1 MMTSLPRPGA
11 RLPRARLIA
20 ILLLTI
26 FMFSIPAKWASVHIG
41 GALIV
46 LALLL
51 SDRTYWSSPPAE
63 SYARYT
69 LLWLVPVLGATL
81 AQHLLQLDTATPWDD
96 QLTLVL
102 RVLGVGLGLLL
113 MLHKGWVSVRQ
124 LGLIVMGCLLIH
136 GVIGITQWA
145 LHPNASL
152 TVWRAIRIEG
162 IVGNPNPFGF
172 YMALG
177 IVLCAALLRDA
188 SATTT
193 ARVSVWACAA
203 VFALGILGS
212 GSRGAIIT
220 ASAGLAVLF
229 PPTSPRRIGLYL
241 AVLGS
246 LALAYLASDWQ
257 NLTAHSDGTRTQA
270 LMFSLD
276 AISQRPLTGWGIES
290 FMRIPG
296 HTGINSPHNMLADLA
311 LSSGLITLAAFLL
324 ALGLVAYRL
333 LLLQTPLSRTLLA
346 LLAAT
351 FVAGTLEYS
360 VLSSNHFRAPW
371 VLIMAL
377 ACHALGASHA
387 RDRRAGTAA
396 NEIKGAFTS

>member
-1 MMTSLPRPGA
+1 MMTSLPANRA
-11 RLPRARLIA
+11 RLPAARLIV

-26 FMFSIPAKWASVHIG
+26 FIFSIPAKWATVHIS

-51 SDRTYWSSPPAE
+51 SDRSYWSAQPTQD
-63 SYARYT
+63 YARYT
-69 LLWLVPVLGATL
+69 LLWLVPVLGASF
-81 AQHLLQLDTATPWDD
+81 AQQLLHLDTATPWEE
-96 QLTLVL
+96 QLTLTL

-124 LGLIVMGCLLIH
+124 LGFLVMGCLLVH

-145 LHPNASL
+145 INPSASL
-152 TVWRAIRIEG
+152 AAWRAIRVEG
-162 IVGNPNPFGF
+162 IVGNANPFGF

-177 IVLCAALLRDA
+177 VVLCAACLRGA
-188 SATTT
+188 SPSRA
-193 ARVSVWACAA
+193 ARLALWACAA
-203 VFALGILGS
+203 IFALGILGS

-220 ASAGLAVLF
+220 ASAGMAVLF
-229 PPTSPRRIGLYL
+229 PPSSPRRIGLYV

-246 LALAYLASDWQ
+246 LLLAYLSSDWQ
-257 NLTAHSDGTRTQA
+257 VANAHSDGSRTQA

-276 AISQRPLTGWGIES
+276 AISQRPLTGWGMES

-311 LSSGLITLAAFLL
+311 LSSGIISLAAFLL
-324 ALGLVAYRL
+324 ALGLVIYRL
-333 LLLQTPLSRTLLA
+333 FLLRTSLSTTVLA
-346 LLAAT
+346 LLATT

-371 VLIMAL
+371 VLIVAL
-377 ACHALGASHA
+377 ACHAIGTSHA
-387 RDRRAGTAA
+387 RDRRADTAA
-396 NEIKGAFTS
+396 NEIQGAFTS

>member
-1 MMTSLPRPGA
+1 MAT
-11 RLPRARLIA
+11 
-20 ILLLTI
+20 LLLTI

-51 SDRTYWSSPPAE
+51 SGRSYWSSPPVE

-69 LLWLVPVLGATL
+69 LLWLIPVLGATF
-81 AQHLLQLDTATPWDD
+81 AQHLLHLDTATPWGD
-96 QLTLVL
+96 QLTLML

-124 LGLIVMGCLLIH
+124 LGFIVMGCLLIH

-145 LHPNASL
+145 LQPHANLVA
-152 TVWRAIRIEG
+152 WRAIRIEG

-177 IVLCAALLRDA
+177 IVLCAALLRDG
-188 SATTT
+188 SATTV
-193 ARVSVWACAA
+193 ARLSIWACAA
-203 VFALGILGS
+203 IFALGILGS
-212 GSRGAIIT
+212 GSRGAVIT
-220 ASAGLAVLF
+220 ASAGMAVLF
-229 PPTSPRRIGLYL
+229 PPSTPRRIGFYL
-241 AVLGS
+241 AILGS
-246 LALAYLASDWQ
+246 LVLAYLASDWQ
-257 NLTAHSDGTRTQA
+257 DANAYSDGTRAEA
-270 LMFSLD
+270 LIFSFE

-311 LSSGLITLAAFLL
+311 LSSGLITLIAFLIAL
-324 ALGLVAYRL
+324 ALLTYRL
-333 LLLQTPLSRTLLA
+333 FLLRTPLSTTLLA

-351 FVAGTLEYS
+351 CVAGTLEYS

-371 VLIMAL
+371 VLIVAL
-377 ACHALGASHA
+377 ACHALGTAHA

-396 NEIKGAFTS
+396 NEIKGAVTS

>member
-1 MMTSLPRPGA
+1 MMISLPANGA
-11 RLPRARLIA
+11 RLPAASLMA
-20 ILLLTI
+20 TLLLTI

-51 SDRTYWSSPPAE
+51 SGRSYWSSPPVE

-69 LLWLVPVLGATL
+69 LLWLIPVLGATF
-81 AQHLLQLDTATPWDD
+81 AQHLLHLDTATPWGD
-96 QLTLVL
+96 QLTLML

-124 LGLIVMGCLLIH
+124 LGFIVMGCLLIH

-145 LHPNASL
+145 LQPHANLVA
-152 TVWRAIRIEG
+152 WRAIRIEG

-177 IVLCAALLRDA
+177 IVLCAALLRDG
-188 SATTT
+188 SATTV
-193 ARVSVWACAA
+193 ARLSIWACAA
-203 VFALGILGS
+203 IFALGILGS
-212 GSRGAIIT
+212 GSRGAVIT
-220 ASAGLAVLF
+220 ASAGMAVLF
-229 PPTSPRRIGLYL
+229 PPSTPRRIGFYL
-241 AVLGS
+241 AILGS
-246 LALAYLASDWQ
+246 LVLAYLASDWQ
-257 NLTAHSDGTRTQA
+257 DANAYSDGTRAEA
-270 LMFSLD
+270 LIFSFE

-311 LSSGLITLAAFLL
+311 LSSGLITLIAFLIAL
-324 ALGLVAYRL
+324 ALLTYRL
-333 LLLQTPLSRTLLA
+333 FLLRTPLSTTLLA

-351 FVAGTLEYS
+351 CVAGTLEYS

-371 VLIMAL
+371 VLIVAL
-377 ACHALGASHA
+377 ACHALGTAHA

-396 NEIKGAFTS
+396 NEIKGAVTS

>member
-1 MMTSLPRPGA
+1 MMISLPANGA
-11 RLPRARLIA
+11 RLPAASLMA
-20 ILLLTI
+20 TLLLTI
-26 FMFSIPAKWASVHIG
+26 FMFSIPAKWATVHIG
-41 GALIV
+41 GGLIV

-51 SDRTYWSSPPAE
+51 SGRSYWSSPPTE

-69 LLWLVPVLGATL
+69 LLWLIPVLGATV
-81 AQHLLQLDTATPWDD
+81 AQHLLHLDTATPWGD
-96 QLTLVL
+96 QFTLML

-124 LGLIVMGCLLIH
+124 LGFIVMGCLLIH
-136 GVIGITQWA
+136 GVIGIAQSA
-145 LHPNASL
+145 LQPHASL
-152 TVWRAIRIEG
+152 IAWRAIRIEG

-188 SATTT
+188 SATT
-193 ARVSVWACAA
+193 AVRLSIWACAA
-203 VFALGILGS
+203 IFALGILGS
-212 GSRGAIIT
+212 GSRGAVIT
-220 ASAGLAVLF
+220 ASAGMAVLF
-229 PPTSPRRIGLYL
+229 PPSSPRRIGLYL

-246 LALAYLASDWQ
+246 LLLAYLTSDWQ
-257 NLTAHSDGTRTQA
+257 NAIAHSDGSRTQA
-270 LMFSLD
+270 LMFSLN

-296 HTGINSPHNMLADLA
+296 HTGINAPHNMLADLA
-311 LSSGLITLAAFLL
+311 LSSGLIALIAFLIAL
-324 ALGLVAYRL
+324 ALLTYRL
-333 LLLQTPLSRTLLA
+333 FLLRTPLSTTLLA

-351 FVAGTLEYS
+351 CVAGTLEYS

-371 VLIMAL
+371 VLIVAL
-377 ACHALGASHA
+377 GCHALGTAHA

-396 NEIKGAFTS
+396 NEIKGAVTL